1 MKRRGK
7 GQRGQAAVLMALW
20 LTGAFFALTVVGID
34 VGHLGTSATELQTVA
49 DIAAAAGARNLLKGG
64 SASTAKSDATS
75 VVAKNKV
82 DGQSFT
88 MSAVDVH
95 VGTYIG
101 GAFTETSINPSAV
114 RATPSVTVNNVVAG
128 LVGMKTSTIQKE
140 AIASFQGVSKAAPTL
155 PIVLGDCFFPEIDQC
170 FGTDSCL
177 PKDTKFPKDS
187 EPRTAWTSFTGGQ
200 ATGDIDQW
208 MAASCGGGGKTIPS
222 YSVGD
227 TITIVGGI
235 HNSDTHKLDCLY
247 NSGQR
252 QFMVPVVQCNS
263 TGTNLIGTVSGFATL
278 VIDNADNNKGV
289 DFHVISQEIDAPLAG
304 GCAKCGSGKMMLVR

>member
-1 MKRRGK
+1 
-7 GQRGQAAVLMALW
+7 MALW

-200 ATGDIDQW
+200 A
-208 MAASCGGGGKTIPS
+208 SGKTIPS

-247 NSGQR
+247 NSGRR
-252 QFMVPVVQCNS
+252 QFVVPVVQCNS
-263 TGTNLIGTVSGFATL
+263 SGTNLTGTVSGFATL

>member
-1 MKRRGK
+1 MNRSRKSEH
-7 GQRGQAAVLMALW
+7 GQALVTMVLW
-20 LTGAFFALTVVGID
+20 LTGAFFALTVVGVD
-34 VGHLGTSATELQTVA
+34 LGHLGTSATEVQTVA

-64 SASTAKSDATS
+64 SANTAKTEAIN

-82 DGQSFT
+82 DGQLFT
-88 MSAVDVH
+88 MAAADVH
-95 VGTYIG
+95 VGTYING
-101 GAFTETSINPSAV
+101 VFNETSINPSAV

-140 AIASFQGVSKAAPTL
+140 AIASFQGISKAAPTL

-208 MAASCGGGGKTIPS
+208 MAAACGGGGKTIPS

-289 DFHVISQEIDAPLAG
+289 DFHVISQQIDAPLAG
-304 GCAKCGSGKMMLVR
+304 GCAKCGSGKMALVK